1 MSKAFEWYARSYKV
15 EVVESK
21 YPLAQL
27 ETSKSSI
34 KGLFKDLLK
43 EMKGFKYQITV
54 KVLLKINK
62 RNGKSEFVP
71 VYFNYATKT
80 VINFEYDLDK
90 SFQEVLYRIDNPI
103 NEGSGWIIE
112 CIDDEHENISLYHSP
127 LVHYQEVHTLIL
139 KVLIFLCLRRILARL
154 KRKTKFALM
163 CFVMKTNW
171 LILFIYQIKTL
182 WTYYWLVVKIS
193 HIMSKSRIFT
203 DLCSTKQSVK

>member
-1 MSKAFEWYARSYKV
+1 MIHETPFYDELNIYDMSKAFEWYARSYKV

-21 YPLAQL
+21 YPLSQL

-62 RNGKSEFVP
+62 RNGKSEFAP

-112 CIDDEHENISLYHSP
+112 CIDDEYENISLYHSP
-127 LVHYQEVHTLIL
+127 LFHNQELHFEGIDFPLSKKDFSKIEKKNKICINVFCYENKLTYPVYLSDQDFMDVLLISGEN
-139 KVLIFLCLRRILARL
+139 KS
-154 KRKTKFALM
+154 
-163 CFVMKTNW
+163 
-171 LILFIYQIKTL
+171 
-182 WTYYWLVVKIS
+182 YYV
-193 HIMSKSRIFT
+193 
-203 DLCSTKQSVK
+203 